1 MATQQGSTQGRS
13 NSLVTGVLWNLAQ
26 FGAGRFVTFVVT
38 IVLARLV
45 EPSAF
50 GLLAL
55 GLVALGVFD
64 RLKDVGVGQGLVQRP
79 GPWSR
84 LAPTGFTLTV
94 SGAIVLA
101 GLCAVFAPQIAELL
115 GDRALAPV
123 LQVLAISLAVSGL
136 AVFPDAALRR
146 HMYFRQRTAP
156 ELAGA
161 VAKGVVSIALA
172 LAGWG
177 VWSLAWGQVAGSAA
191 TTIGYWIAYRRHSD
205 EPIRPGWDR
214 PVAKSLLTYGGQLAW
229 VSLAAL
235 LLDNLDYIL
244 IGRRL
249 GAEQLGY
256 YTVAFRLPE
265 LLVIS
270 ICTVIGQVLFS
281 SFSARQDD
289 GAGLRGQYLA
299 ATSVVA
305 MVIVPIGAGL
315 SATAPDVVPVVL
327 GDAFSA
333 SVPVLQFL
341 GIYGLV
347 YGLTF
352 HAGELYKATGR
363 AHILLWL
370 AVVKLVLMLPTL
382 WIAAGHSITAVA
394 GALVGLHVVFAVLR
408 AGIVRRYVGISVG
421 AQVRAVI
428 APVVAGAAMWGAVAL
443 VGALLPEWP
452 HLVRLVLLMVVGAV
466 VYLGALVVLDRSAI
480 GQLRS
485 LVGRVRGRA

>member
-1 MATQQGSTQGRS
+1 MATRGRS

-79 GPWSR
+79 GPWSK
-84 LAPTGFTLTV
+84 LAPTGFLLTV
-94 SGAIVLA
+94 VGAIVLA
-101 GLCAVFAPQIAELL
+101 GLCAVFAPQIGELL
-115 GDRALAPV
+115 GDRNLAPV

-146 HMYFRQRTAP
+146 HMFFRQRTAP

-191 TTIGYWIAYRRHSD
+191 TTIGYWIAYRRHVD
-205 EPIRPGWDR
+205 DPIRSGWSP
-214 PVAKSLLTYGGQLAW
+214 PVARSLLTYGGQLAW

-270 ICTVIGQVLFS
+270 VCTVIGQVLFS
-281 SFSARQDD
+281 TFSARQGDHT
-289 GAGLRGQYLA
+289 GLRDQYLMTTGA
-299 ATSVVA
+299 VATL
-305 MVIVPIGAGL
+305 IVPIGAGL
-315 SATAPDVVPVVL
+315 SATASDAVPVVL
-327 GDAFSA
+327 GSAFSA

-341 GIYGLV
+341 GIYGAV
-347 YGLTF
+347 YALTF

-370 AVVKLVLMLPTL
+370 AVVKLVLMLPAL
-382 WIAAGHSITAVA
+382 WVAAGHSITAVA
-394 GALVGLHVVFAVLR
+394 GTLVGLHLVFAVMR
-408 AGIVRRYVGISVG
+408 AGIVRRYIGIGMG
-421 AQVRAVI
+421 AQLRAVI
-428 APVVAGAAMWGAVAL
+428 APVVAGVVMWGAVVL
-443 VGALLPEWP
+443 LGTLLPDWP
-452 HLVRLVLLMVVGAV
+452 HLLRLVLLMVAGAV
-466 VYLGALVVLDRSAI
+466 VYLAALTVLDRAAVRQI
-480 GQLRS
+480 RS
-485 LVGRVRGRA
+485 VVAQVRGAKA